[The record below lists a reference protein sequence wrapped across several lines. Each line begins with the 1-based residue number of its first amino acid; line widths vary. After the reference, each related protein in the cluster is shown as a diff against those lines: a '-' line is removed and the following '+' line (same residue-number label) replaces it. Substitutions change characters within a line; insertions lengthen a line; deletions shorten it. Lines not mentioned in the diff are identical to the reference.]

1 MTSLPQPSSCAGQAV
16 EEYASIASDLPIQIP
31 LDRIAELCARWRIA
45 EMALFGSVLRPDFH
59 ESSDV
64 DVLITLAP
72 GVRYGFAIVQL
83 RDELQ
88 EIIGRPIDLVTR
100 RQMES
105 GEPTRRSREIL
116 ATARVLYRA

>member
-1 MTSLPQPSSCAGQAV
+1 MTSLPQPASRVSRAF
-16 EEYASIASDLPIQIP
+16 EEHASIDSDLPIQIP
-31 LDRIAELCARWRIA
+31 LDRIAEFCARWRIV
-45 EMALFGSVLRPDFH
+45 EMALFGSVLRSDFD

-100 RQMES
+100 RQMEN
-105 GEPTRRSREIL
+105 GEPSRRSREIL
-116 ATARVLYRA
+116 STAQVLYRA